1 MKIVSTLALAFALAG
16 LSVGSPAIAAKE
28 KKEQPAKK
36 NYSKA
41 AQTPLAAAQK
51 ALEANDA
58 ATAAAELEKAK
69 AVLSTPDDKYA
80 AGSLYYRLS
89 QTTKDQ
95 AQQAQGIDLM
105 IESGQADPGTVS
117 QLYIAQAQVAWDKK
131 DYAKVEQA
139 LTAAQQ
145 AGSTN
150 NDIVPMLV
158 MAQANQGQTMKALQT
173 VNAQIDRVVA
183 AGQTPP
189 AEWYERGVDLGYRA
203 KAASPADQAAIN
215 AATVETTKKW
225 VAAYPTKKNW
235 NTALRVFTDRANLDT
250 DAQTDVFRLL
260 RHANALSG
268 DIDYR
273 EYALNVY
280 LRFPNEAM
288 TVLQEGNSKGVV
300 NLTGK
305 NDATDVMN
313 TVKPKIAADKG
324 SLPQSDKGARAAANG
339 RAALNTADA
348 YVSYGEYAKAV
359 ELYKLAL
366 EKGGVDANVANLRLG
381 AALAQQGD
389 AAGAKAAFAQVQGPR
404 KPIADF
410 WTIHLDHPTTEA

>member
-1 MKIVSTLALAFALAG
+1 MKIVSTLALALALGG
-16 LSVGSPAIAAKE
+16 LSVSTPATAAKE

-51 ALEANDA
+51 ALDAGDA

-69 AVLSTPDDKYA
+69 AAMSTPDDKYA
-80 AGSLYYRLS
+80 TGSLIYRLS
-89 QTTKDQ
+89 QTNKDE
-95 AQQAQGIDLM
+95 AMQAQGIDLM
-105 IESGQADPGTVS
+105 LESGQADPNLAS

-145 AGSTN
+145 AGTTN
-150 NDIVPMLV
+150 TEIVPMLV
-158 MAQANQGQTMKALQT
+158 MAQANQGQTLKALQT
-173 VNAQIDRVVA
+173 VGTQIDKQVA

-203 KAASPADQAAIN
+203 KAASPAEQATIN
-215 AATVETTKKW
+215 AATLEITKKW
-225 VAAYPTKKNW
+225 VAAYPSKKNW
-235 NTALRVFTDRANLDT
+235 NTALRVYTDRANLDT
-250 DAQTDVFRLL
+250 EAQVDVFRLL
-260 RHANALSG
+260 RHAGALSG
-268 DIDYR
+268 DVDYR
-273 EYALNVY
+273 EYALDVY

-288 TVLQEGNSKGVV
+288 TVLQEGNSKGIV

-324 SLPQSDKGARAAANG
+324 SLGQSDKGARAAANG

-348 YVSYGEYAKAV
+348 YVSYGEYAKAA
-359 ELYKLAL
+359 ELYKVAL
-366 EKGGVDANVANLRLG
+366 EKGGVDANVVNLHLG
-381 AALAQQGD
+381 WALAQQGD
-389 AAGAKAAFAQVQGPR
+389 AAGAKAAFALVQGPR

-410 WTIHLDHPTTEA
+410 WVIHLDHPTTEA